1 MGWSTGRPA
10 STEASTSLPSTRSVP
25 SSSRICAWGAAAV
38 SRGSA
43 ALFTTAGV
51 EGGVGTAARMGPV
64 VRLSIGTMPP
74 PASVAMLSGALMP
87 AYSAIRA
94 RSRSTSSAKVD
105 FMYCIRSLRLKM
117 LSEVMRKRCSS
128 SASSLAYW

>member
-1 MGWSTGRPA
+1 MGWTAGCAA
-10 STEASTSLPSTRSVP
+10 STEASTSLPSTRRVP
-25 SSSRICAWGAAAV
+25 SSSRGCATGAAAV
-38 SRGSA
+38 SFGSE

-51 EGGVGTAARMGPV
+51 EGGVGTAARIGPV
-64 VRLSIGTMPP
+64 FRGSTGTTPPSVSMP
-74 PASVAMLSGALMP
+74 SGALMS

-117 LSEVMRKRCSS
+117 LSEVMRNR
-128 SASSLAYW
+128 